1 MKINLSNNLSL
12 EAKDYASQG
21 NAILGIKESGK
32 SYTATKIAEQLL
44 DANIPFIAFDPIGIW
59 RYLKVGRD
67 GFPGYPVVVA
77 GGEHGDLNL
86 TGDTAEKIVNAAMNE
101 NIPLI
106 IDLYSMDLEKADWR
120 RIVQKSVR
128 LLLYN
133 NKNKGLRHI
142 FIEEASE
149 FIPQRI
155 QPQYGSVYAE
165 IEKLARMGRNAS
177 LGYTIINQ
185 RAEEVNK
192 AILEICAMTIL
203 HKQTGRNSL
212 KAIREWFK
220 IVQLDDCDSIL
231 KSLPQLKSGDCWIVG
246 SEGHPAPELIHV
258 LAKKTIHPNPKQ
270 SELDIKGIPIDVT
283 KFVTRLNKQ
292 LTLLKAKQPVTIDL
306 PGGEKLK
313 IPSVKDDNLELIKTQ
328 VSSMEARVSELEN
341 QLVAEKNKNS
351 QLRKII
357 DNIKEYFKPQHELL
371 SKLFGELE
379 DISTPYLDEHIRA
392 YLNNFTGKE
401 KEIFEDLIKY
411 GRGTKAQISMRVGI
425 SPNTINGAFDKAM
438 VKIKK
443 LGLIEK
449 SGSEFIFKT

>member
-165 IEKLARMGRNAS
+165 IEKLARMGRDAS

-292 LTLLKAKQPVTIDL
+292 LTLLKAQQPVTIDL
-306 PGGEKLK
+306 PGG
-313 IPSVKDDNLELIKTQ
+313 
-328 VSSMEARVSELEN
+328 
-341 QLVAEKNKNS
+341 
-351 QLRKII
+351 
-357 DNIKEYFKPQHELL
+357 
-371 SKLFGELE
+371 
-379 DISTPYLDEHIRA
+379 
-392 YLNNFTGKE
+392 
-401 KEIFEDLIKY
+401 
-411 GRGTKAQISMRVGI
+411 
-425 SPNTINGAFDKAM
+425 
-438 VKIKK
+438 
-443 LGLIEK
+443 
-449 SGSEFIFKT
+449 